1 MTDLLSRIFLNFR
14 SSLDAIALAIIA
26 WLSAQGIELSDANK
40 GKITGLAAL
49 IALSVWKLFSKDPAP
64 QPENTKA

>member
-1 MTDLLSRIFLNFR
+1 MSDLLSRIFLNFR
-14 SSLDAIALAIIA
+14 SSLDAVALAVIA
-26 WLSAQGIELSDANK
+26 WLSSQGVELSDANK

-64 QPENTKA
+64 EPEK